1 MQDGEQFN
9 LRVLLAGIPDFFM
22 RTYFLPFNPIVHLFC
37 AGIRV
42 CKWKLL
48 FQYIDLY

>member
-9 LRVLLAGIPDFFM
+9 LRVLLAGTPDFFI
-22 RTYFLPFNPIVHLFC
+22 RTNFLSFKPIVHLFC

-42 CKWKLL
+42 CTCRLI
-48 FQYIDLY
+48 F